1 MSRNDK
7 SYQDQSGGET
17 FDEFFKKYKLSPQQ
31 IAVITA
37 ILFNVLEVNAVLI
50 DKDQLVEVSLIGSLK
65 RKSRLDKLLDEIS
78 DMPVKDVWN
87 ALNDR

>member
-7 SYQDQSGGET
+7 GYQDQSGGEA